1 MKKNNNFVRLSFQ
14 IEYWI
19 IELITRLPFS
29 RFLRFLF
36 IIRGVINYI
45 LNRDWRSL
53 LNPNLSARKQ
63 TAQLFRIPQLSW
75 DSLTRFVS
83 YSVEEL
89 DVMLLRRSIKSMKQ
103 LSLIEKICEKK
114 ILEETNNFCVKK
126 GLVMLSLHY
135 GSFTLGI
142 LALRS
147 LGLPVYVLGSNIV
160 KSSFLPISV
169 QRFFEIKYNTM
180 NRFLNGGRVLF
191 LEEHKKQ
198 FFIELS
204 KGAIGVAL
212 CDMLASGCNSSL
224 TLRFFGLVR
233 EIQAGVA
240 RYAYKKKYPIGFFL
254 CRRSWDAEVF
264 FDLKINTNS
273 EMELSEIVQNLFDKL
288 QDGKHFPKKH
298 WLIAD
303 SFYVCNKK

>member
-1 MKKNNNFVRLSFQ
+1 MKNNNNFVRFSFQ

-29 RFLRFLF
+29 RFLRYLF

-45 LNRDWRSL
+45 LNRDWRTL

-63 TAQLFRIPQLSW
+63 TAQVFRIPQLSW

-83 YSVEEL
+83 YSIEEFEIIS
-89 DVMLLRRSIKSMKQ
+89 LRRSIKSKEQ
-103 LSLIEKICEKK
+103 LSIIEKICEKK
-114 ILEETNNFCVKK
+114 ILEETNNLSEKK

-198 FFIELS
+198 FFSELK

-212 CDMLASGCNSSL
+212 CDLLAGERNSSL
-224 TLRFFGLVR
+224 SLSYFGQFG

-240 RYAYKKKYPIGFFL
+240 HYAYKNNYTIGFFL
-254 CRRSWDAEVF
+254 CRRSCTGKVL
-264 FDLKINTNS
+264 FDLNINRDNS
-273 EMELSEIVQNLFDKL
+273 KELSEIVQNLFDKL
-288 QDGKHFPKKH
+288 QDGKQFPQKH

-303 SFYVCNKK
+303 SFLVSKDK

>member
-1 MKKNNNFVRLSFQ
+1 MKNNNNFVRFSFQ

-29 RFLRFLF
+29 RFLRYLF

-45 LNRDWRSL
+45 LNRDWRTL

-63 TAQLFRIPQLSW
+63 TAQVFRIPQLSW

-83 YSVEEL
+83 YSIEEFEI
-89 DVMLLRRSIKSMKQ
+89 MSLRRSIKSKEQ
-103 LSLIEKICEKK
+103 LSIIEKICEKK
-114 ILEETNNFCVKK
+114 ILEETNNLSKKK

-198 FFIELS
+198 FFSELK

-212 CDMLASGCNSSL
+212 CDLLAGERNSSL
-224 TLRFFGLVR
+224 SLSYFGQFG

-240 RYAYKKKYPIGFFL
+240 HYAYKNNYTIGFFL
-254 CRRSWDAEVF
+254 CRRSCTGKVL
-264 FDLKINTNS
+264 FDLNINRDNS
-273 EMELSEIVQNLFDKL
+273 KELSEIVQNLFDKL
-288 QDGKHFPKKH
+288 QAGKQFPQKH

-303 SFYVCNKK
+303 SFLVSKDK